1 MSKLFQPFYSPD
13 EPAGGSSGTTPE
25 QALAQVQQQLTEIKE
40 KYNGLQTQ
48 VEKGQLVKPE
58 EFLKTKVEAGEIFP
72 KERFTGLQQSFQA
85 EQDAHLATKK
95 SLVELQG
102 SYTEQ
107 GTKLQTFETQVTT
120 LTGQVQEKDTK
131 VAELS
136 KRNKRSNIIMEKY
149 PALAG
154 FEAAGLLPDAEEE
167 KLDEVF
173 SAFNSKIS
181 ALGAEGALAFA
192 SGGGKTTPASGTE
205 TKPPS
210 TAAVTAEAHRKLS
223 MEAFSQ
229 GDMPEYNKEYD
240 LYLKALS
247 IEKT

>member
-1 MSKLFQPFYSPD
+1 MFKKFQPFYSPD
-13 EPAGGSSGTTPE
+13 DSAGGSSEKASE
-25 QALAQVQQQLTEIKE
+25 QALAQAQQQLTEITE

-48 VEKGQLVKPE
+48 VEKGQLVKPD
-58 EFLKTKVEAGEIFP
+58 EFLKTKIEAGELFP
-72 KERFTGLQQSFQA
+72 KERFTGLQQSYQS
-85 EQDAHLATKK
+85 EQDAHVATKK
-95 SLVELQG
+95 TLVELQG

-107 GTKLQTFETQVTT
+107 GTKLQTFETQVAT

-136 KRNKRSNIIMEKY
+136 KKNKRSNIIMEKY

-167 KLDEVF
+167 KLDDVF
-173 SAFNSKIS
+173 SAFNSKIG
-181 ALGAEGALAFA
+181 ALGEEGAKAFA
-192 SGGGKTTPASGTE
+192 SGGGATTPASGDE
-205 TKPPS
+205 TKPPT

-223 MEAFSQ
+223 MEAFSN
-229 GDMPEYNKEYD
+229 GDMTEYNKEYD